1 MCLRFHKAIYLHATP
16 SCLFTH
22 LLSRKKLTR
31 PPVFVITIMAFFYL
45 YRTLSAMTSSDQKT
59 PSDALSENSDSLENS
74 SSNETVTETSIAD
87 DMSVKGNESSEESD
101 ESLLD
106 EETAGAQHPECKIT
120 MESVAPD
127 VVVATLETIDPDAPS
142 EDGDLTSDSESAAS
156 ADLKSEIPREA
167 ETKDAKIQEEP
178 SSNNEN
184 SDTSDSSEMSESSER
199 NDVSEKASDTKNIQ
213 QTTQQEADA
222 EVTVEADNI
231 DSTNNDMKSKDAF
244 ASVAPTSLAED
255 SNDESGVKSSIIQQ
269 NIAGEKKAAT
279 DKEHATSNDKDENRE
294 TIPAAKPNKVANESN
309 TSSEDEQPIDE
320 ITDTNK
326 DSDKPSKENS
336 ENQEDEVK
344 KEKEAKLE
352 SYKQFAAEQFSNQ
365 KVDYP
370 EVRVRIEA
378 NALPSK
384 MYFIMNVLS
393 AIIASY
399 GLVTNSA
406 AVVIG
411 AMLVAMMLGPITG
424 VALAIIDHRM
434 PLLRKSLVTVLL
446 GISLVLVVGFIV
458 GWLHKDQPLT
468 AEILSRTQPTSM
480 DLMIA
485 LAGGTAGAYAMV
497 SPHLSVAVVGVAV
510 ATALV
515 PPLAASG
522 ILFAN
527 GELQLGFGALLLAIT
542 NIIAIQFTNALVL
555 WVLGFRRLVKDD
567 YKSNT
572 YLTFLQRNAI
582 TLLLLGGLGTYLT
595 INLQTNAKQQVFE
608 SSVKEAINSYFIDKG
623 NVLTNTQFDT
633 ATENQVVRAVIRGE
647 TTPSSYDVRQIE
659 SIITKDMAENFP
671 DYLPIKLQLR
681 YLPVQVIES
690 DPLIQDKLDK
700 TDAAILTN

>member
-1 MCLRFHKAIYLHATP
+1 MTLPHKQL
-16 SCLFTH
+16 
-22 LLSRKKLTR
+22 
-31 PPVFVITIMAFFYL
+31 PVE
-45 YRTLSAMTSSDQKT
+45 SAMTKDASDEIDLQQASESVTHTNATDETKVDATSSPNDEIDTHRTLDNKT
-59 PSDALSENSDSLENS
+59 VNREALNSENSTNP
-74 SSNETVTETSIAD
+74 
-87 DMSVKGNESSEESD
+87 ESD
-101 ESLLD
+101 IEQDGIEQKTL
-106 EETAGAQHPECKIT
+106 GAQPPQAKVT
-120 MESVAPD
+120 MESLGPD
-127 VVVATLETIDPDAPS
+127 VVIASVETS
-142 EDGDLTSDSESAAS
+142 EPETQAS
-156 ADLKSEIPREA
+156 ADMEKTEFGA
-167 ETKDAKIQEEP
+167 
-178 SSNNEN
+178 SSA
-184 SDTSDSSEMSESSER
+184 D
-199 NDVSEKASDTKNIQ
+199 
-213 QTTQQEADA
+213 DA
-222 EVTVEADNI
+222 EKQGTENGQEPLVDEATVEAEDAN
-231 DSTNNDMKSKDAF
+231 DSAALNTASK
-244 ASVAPTSLAED
+244 ASHNEPTSDATH
-255 SNDESGVKSSIIQQ
+255 SN
-269 NIAGEKKAAT
+269 T
-279 DKEHATSNDKDENRE
+279 DENMSVE
-294 TIPAAKPNKVANESN
+294 NTNVEKINDANAAP
-309 TSSEDEQPIDE
+309 D
-320 ITDTNK
+320 TDTDTMVKAQNK
-326 DSDKPSKENS
+326 DGE
-336 ENQEDEVK
+336 EEDEVK
-344 KEKEAKLE
+344 EQKEAKLE
-352 SYKQFAAEQFSNQ
+352 SYKQFVAEQFNNQ

-384 MYFIMNVLS
+384 MYFIMNILS

-424 VALAIIDHRM
+424 VALAIIDYRA
-434 PLLRKSLVTVLL
+434 PLLRKSLITVIA
-446 GISLVLVVGFIV
+446 GISLVVLVGFVV

-468 AEILSRTQPTSM
+468 TEILSRTQPTSM

-527 GELQLGFGALLLAIT
+527 NEIQLGFGALLLAIT

-572 YLTFLQRNAI
+572 YLTFLQRNAV
-582 TLLLLGGLGTYLT
+582 TLLLLAGLGTYLT

-633 ATENQVVRAVIRGE
+633 AEKNQIVRAVIRGE

-659 SIITKDMAENFP
+659 AAITQDMAENFP
-671 DYLPIKLQLR
+671 DYLPIKIQLR

>member
-1 MCLRFHKAIYLHATP
+1 
-16 SCLFTH
+16 
-22 LLSRKKLTR
+22 
-31 PPVFVITIMAFFYL
+31 
-45 YRTLSAMTSSDQKT
+45 MTSSEEKSSNNT
-59 PSDALSENSDSLENS
+59 STTKDSLAMTKPEKEHAIVA
-74 SSNETVTETSIAD
+74 NETDNSEPDITA
-87 DMSVKGNESSEESD
+87 KNAESSEYLEHHDENESD
-101 ESLLD
+101 KDMADTQNPDAKVIIES
-106 EETAGAQHPECKIT
+106 I
-120 MESVAPD
+120 SPD
-127 VVVATLETIDPDAPS
+127 VAVATLETPDTTTPESNTS
-142 EDGDLTSDSESAAS
+142 EDKSRPSTEDLTPETEPDSNHTDIEHTHLENPESTK
-156 ADLKSEIPREA
+156 KSQ
-167 ETKDAKIQEEP
+167 DY
-178 SSNNEN
+178 
-184 SDTSDSSEMSESSER
+184 DDS
-199 NDVSEKASDTKNIQ
+199 
-213 QTTQQEADA
+213 TTQTSQEEADA
-222 EVTVEADNI
+222 EVTVSDSDIEDSSIEQSVDSEQSVNE
-231 DSTNNDMKSKDAF
+231 STNAIANKHKSATTQSSQHNKDNAQK
-244 ASVAPTSLAED
+244 VT
-255 SNDESGVKSSIIQQ
+255 I
-269 NIAGEKKAAT
+269 
-279 DKEHATSNDKDENRE
+279 KDETNNQ
-294 TIPAAKPNKVANESN
+294 TDQD
-309 TSSEDEQPIDE
+309 SEDLEE
-320 ITDTNK
+320 
-326 DSDKPSKENS
+326 
-336 ENQEDEVK
+336 EVK
-344 KEKEAKLE
+344 EQKEAKLE
-352 SYKQFAAEQFSNQ
+352 SYKQFVAEQFSNQ

-384 MYFIMNVLS
+384 MYFIMNILS

-434 PLLRKSLVTVLL
+434 PLLRRSLITMLIGVSLVIL
-446 GISLVLVVGFIV
+446 VGFIV

-522 ILFAN
+522 ILLAN
-527 GELQLGFGALLLAIT
+527 GELQLGLGAFLLAIT

-555 WVLGFRRLVKDD
+555 WLLGFRRLVDDD

-572 YLTFLQRNAI
+572 YLTFLRRNAV

-608 SSVKEAINSYFIDKG
+608 SSVKETINSYFIDKG
-623 NVLTNTQFDT
+623 NVLTNTQFETVDD
-633 ATENQVVRAVIRGE
+633 NQVVRAVIRGE

-659 SIITKDMAENFP
+659 LAITQDMATNFP
-671 DYLPIKLQLR
+671 KYLPIKLQLR

-690 DPLIQDKLDK
+690 NPLIQDRLDE

>member
-1 MCLRFHKAIYLHATP
+1 
-16 SCLFTH
+16 
-22 LLSRKKLTR
+22 
-31 PPVFVITIMAFFYL
+31 
-45 YRTLSAMTSSDQKT
+45 MTSSENELSNDSSVIK
-59 PSDALSENSDSLENS
+59 DASSTANHPDKKAALTDADGSSVLDS
-74 SSNETVTETSIAD
+74 TVEHT
-87 DMSVKGNESSEESD
+87 ESSKSSETRDDNDCGEDMACAPPPETTIAIKSIGAD
-101 ESLLD
+101 E
-106 EETAGAQHPECKIT
+106 
-120 MESVAPD
+120 
-127 VVVATLETIDPDAPS
+127 VVATLETAKPNNESEITKLEITEPETPLSNESLKSTTAPNHKNL
-142 EDGDLTSDSESAAS
+142 ENAS
-156 ADLKSEIPREA
+156 AEHAQEEDNASEQNSQ
-167 ETKDAKIQEEP
+167 KDA
-178 SSNNEN
+178 
-184 SDTSDSSEMSESSER
+184 D
-199 NDVSEKASDTKNIQ
+199 
-213 QTTQQEADA
+213 ADA
-222 EVTVEADNI
+222 EITVEAEDIAPADAQSTYPISDNPQQESKANSDNTKPSSI
-231 DSTNNDMKSKDAF
+231 DKQPDTPKNNDTIVKNTVKD
-244 ASVAPTSLAED
+244 
-255 SNDESGVKSSIIQQ
+255 
-269 NIAGEKKAAT
+269 
-279 DKEHATSNDKDENRE
+279 
-294 TIPAAKPNKVANESN
+294 KVDNQEEL
-309 TSSEDEQPIDE
+309 EDEI
-320 ITDTNK
+320 
-326 DSDKPSKENS
+326 KE
-336 ENQEDEVK
+336 K
-344 KEKEAKLE
+344 KEAKLE
-352 SYKQFAAEQFSNQ
+352 SYKQFVAEQFSNQ

-384 MYFIMNVLS
+384 MYFIMNILS

-424 VALAIIDHRM
+424 IALAIIDHRM
-434 PLLRKSLVTVLL
+434 PLLRKSLITVIV
-446 GISLVLVVGFIV
+446 GVSLVVLVGFIV

-527 GELQLGFGALLLAIT
+527 GETQLGLGALLLALT

-555 WVLGFRRLVKDD
+555 WLLGFRRLVDDD
-567 YKSNT
+567 YKSST
-572 YLTFLQRNAI
+572 YLTFLRRNAV

-633 ATENQVVRAVIRGE
+633 SEENKVVRAVIRGE
-647 TTPSSYDVRQIE
+647 TTPTSYDVRQIE
-659 SIITKDMAENFP
+659 TVIAQDMAENFP
-671 DYLPIKLQLR
+671 EYLPIKLQLR

-690 DPLIQDKLDK
+690 NPLSQDKLDE

>member
-1 MCLRFHKAIYLHATP
+1 
-16 SCLFTH
+16 
-22 LLSRKKLTR
+22 
-31 PPVFVITIMAFFYL
+31 
-45 YRTLSAMTSSDQKT
+45 MTSSEKPNKT
-59 PSDALSENSDSLENS
+59 DSISENES
-74 SSNETVTETSIAD
+74 SSTMAHSRLKDTLDGSIAD
-87 DMSVKGNESSEESD
+87 DSIADDAADNTDKSDTHQDADKETADAKAPEAEIKMESISEEVVVVTLESSEPESEIQPVD
-101 ESLLD
+101 KQSEGVSESEKGSD
-106 EETAGAQHPECKIT
+106 FFQ
-120 MESVAPD
+120 
-127 VVVATLETIDPDAPS
+127 PDA
-142 EDGDLTSDSESAAS
+142 
-156 ADLKSEIPREA
+156 
-167 ETKDAKIQEEP
+167 DA
-178 SSNNEN
+178 N
-184 SDTSDSSEMSESSER
+184 
-199 NDVSEKASDTKNIQ
+199 
-213 QTTQQEADA
+213 A
-222 EVTVEADNI
+222 EVTVEAESEPAT
-231 DSTNNDMKSKDAF
+231 DSQNAAMQSTAKKTAGQPKAN
-244 ASVAPTSLAED
+244 LE
-255 SNDESGVKSSIIQQ
+255 SNDNHQNKSDVSQDSGQ
-269 NIAGEKKAAT
+269 
-279 DKEHATSNDKDENRE
+279 D
-294 TIPAAKPNKVANESN
+294 
-309 TSSEDEQPIDE
+309 
-320 ITDTNK
+320 TDTE
-326 DSDKPSKENS
+326 SDKAPES
-336 ENQEDEVK
+336 DEEEGQ
-344 KEKEAKLE
+344 KEKEDKLE
-352 SYKQFAAEQFSNQ
+352 SYKQFVAEQFNNQ

-384 MYFIMNVLS
+384 MYFIMNILS

-434 PLLRKSLVTVLL
+434 PLLRKSLITVIA
-446 GISLVLVVGFIV
+446 GVSLVVLVGFIV

-527 GELQLGFGALLLAIT
+527 GEMQLGLGALLLAVT

-555 WVLGFRRLVKDD
+555 WLLGFRRLVDDD

-572 YLTFLQRNAI
+572 YLTFLQRNAV
-582 TLLLLGGLGTYLT
+582 TLLLLGALGAYLT

-608 SSVKEAINSYFIDKG
+608 SSVKETINSYFIGRG

-633 ATENQVVRAVIRGE
+633 LDDNQVVRAVIRGE
-647 TTPSSYDVRQIE
+647 TLPTSEDVRKIE
-659 SIITKDMAENFP
+659 TIITQDMADNFP

-690 DPLIQDKLDK
+690 NPLVTDKLDK

>member
-1 MCLRFHKAIYLHATP
+1 
-16 SCLFTH
+16 
-22 LLSRKKLTR
+22 
-31 PPVFVITIMAFFYL
+31 
-45 YRTLSAMTSSDQKT
+45 MTSSNTDTTNSSLPVDKSQNDFESKVVNIINDGIDGIDDIAE
-59 PSDALSENSDSLENS
+59 PAAQDAAVENVDADNNSDKEVAKESAAAQAPEAKIKM
-74 SSNETVTETSIAD
+74 ET
-87 DMSVKGNESSEESD
+87 
-101 ESLLD
+101 
-106 EETAGAQHPECKIT
+106 
-120 MESVAPD
+120 VAPD
-127 VVVATLETIDPDAPS
+127 VVVASLETPDTDSQAVNDHTES
-142 EDGDLTSDSESAAS
+142 DFLSTEEDFFQDD
-156 ADLKSEIPREA
+156 
-167 ETKDAKIQEEP
+167 
-178 SSNNEN
+178 
-184 SDTSDSSEMSESSER
+184 
-199 NDVSEKASDTKNIQ
+199 
-213 QTTQQEADA
+213 ADA
-222 EVTVEADNI
+222 EISVEADKTY
-231 DSTNNDMKSKDAF
+231 SSQQH
-244 ASVAPTSLAED
+244 
-255 SNDESGVKSSIIQQ
+255 SNDTQAHELTDEESL
-269 NIAGEKKAAT
+269 
-279 DKEHATSNDKDENRE
+279 
-294 TIPAAKPNKVANESN
+294 
-309 TSSEDEQPIDE
+309 
-320 ITDTNK
+320 
-326 DSDKPSKENS
+326 NS
-336 ENQEDEVK
+336 ENPNEKEALNQEQAAVPTAKPQAMNDEKNINKNKPPINKKQNSTQTAANVLEEDEVSDDNHK
-344 KEKEAKLE
+344 SDEEDNEEGEEVKEKKEAKLE
-352 SYKQFAAEQFSNQ
+352 SYKQFVAEQFSNK

-384 MYFIMNVLS
+384 MYFIMNILS

-434 PLLRKSLVTVLL
+434 PLLHKSLITVFL
-446 GISLVLVVGFIV
+446 GISLVVLVGFIV

-527 GELQLGFGALLLAIT
+527 GELQLGFGALLLAMT
-542 NIIAIQFTNALVL
+542 NILAIQFTNALVL

-572 YLTFLQRNAI
+572 YLTFLQRNAV

-608 SSVKEAINSYFIDKG
+608 SSVKETINNYFNDKG
-623 NVLTNTQFDT
+623 NVLTNTQFDKSDT
-633 ATENQVVRAVIRGE
+633 NQVVRAVIRGE

-659 SIITKDMAENFP
+659 AIISQDMADNFP
-671 DYLPIKLQLR
+671 DYLPIRLQLR
-681 YLPVQVIES
+681 YMPVQVIES
-690 DPLIQDKLDK
+690 HPLIQDKLDK
-700 TDAAILTN
+700 TDVTILTN